1 MTDQPPAHSDLGITL
16 ANPEAP
22 ARWIAVNT
30 HPHREQFA
38 IENLERQEFVAY
50 CPLVRKRIRHAR
62 RVHDT
67 KRPLFPG
74 YVFVE
79 IRRGL
84 ERWRPITS
92 TYGVRSIVMCG
103 ERLSFIDAAF
113 VASLKAREIDGLIAR
128 PSKRFRVGQNVR
140 MAGGPF
146 DGLVAEIIEMDE
158 KDRLVVLLDL
168 LSRPVRVRLEASSVA
183 ET

>member
-1 MTDQPPAHSDLGITL
+1 MPSQPPAQSDVATTTAIPGD
-16 ANPEAP
+16 A

-38 IENLERQEFVAY
+38 IENLERQDFVAY
-50 CPLVRKRIRHAR
+50 CPLIRKRIRHAR
-62 RVHDT
+62 RVHDA

-79 IRRGL
+79 ITNGL
-84 ERWRPITS
+84 DRWRPITS

-103 ERLSFIDAAF
+103 ERLSFIDAGF
-113 VASLKAREIDGLIAR
+113 VASLKVREVDGLIVR
-128 PSKRFRVGQNVR
+128 PTKRFCIGQSVR

-158 KDRLVVLLDL
+158 KERLVVLLDL
-168 LSRPVRVRLEASSVA
+168 LNRPVRVRLEASSVS
-183 ET
+183 EI